1 MIDNTSYMEYGLLR
15 LLTHVWYIYYS
26 IMYSVSMTKRHV
38 SILFI
43 FFWEIHIYSHDFCRI
58 VFSIPSTLG
67 VESIF
72 ESDITAYVLLGQ
84 HPSHFT
90 KSAVVIVL
98 YFLQEVFP

>member
-1 MIDNTSYMEYGLLR
+1 MFVKQSLQDQGETVQIDWTQPFTINTD
-15 LLTHVWYIYYS
+15 
-26 IMYSVSMTKRHV
+26 KR
-38 SILFI
+38 SCFSPP
-43 FFWEIHIYSHDFCRI
+43 FF
-58 VFSIPSTLG
+58 STLG

-98 YFLQEVFP
+98 YFLQEIFP

>member
-1 MIDNTSYMEYGLLR
+1 MEHGLLR
-15 LLTHVWYIYYS
+15 LLIHVWYIYYS
-26 IMYSVSMTKRHV
+26 IIYSVSMTKRHV
-38 SILFI
+38 FLLVI
-43 FFWEIHIYSHDFCRI
+43 FFCEIHFYSNDFCRI
-58 VFSIPSTLG
+58 IFSVPSTLG

-72 ESDITAYVLLGQ
+72 ESDITAHVLLGQ